1 MIGTLSSDCATPQH
15 LTATSAHYSLNNK
28 FKKSHYFA
36 IAAEIFLLILG
47 IGISNV
53 YVASSDILAKHFI
66 KYKHLAFSL
75 AASGHYIGII
85 VFPILSQHL
94 LDTYGYSMAMGILA
108 PVQLIHIFAGIF
120 FYEPTSTIDTQCK
133 IFLYSKGAATQAI

>member
-1 MIGTLSSDCATPQH
+1 MIGFLNKWTKIKTITLLQLQTPLH
-15 LTATSAHYSLNNK
+15 IYIS
-28 FKKSHYFA
+28 
-36 IAAEIFLLILG
+36 G

-53 YVASSDILAKHFI
+53 YIASSDILSKYFI

-94 LDTYGYSMAMGILA
+94 LDTYGYSMTMGILA

-133 IFLYSKGAATQAI
+133 IFLYSKGAATQAIWDEKQSKNSNRSH